1 MSDRS
6 HGFTL
11 IETLVALVLFAGI
24 FAALAA
30 GISGGSRGVRL
41 ARMDMTATMLARAK
55 LAAAGVEAP
64 ITDGQLD
71 SGEDGGFAWG
81 ISVQQL
87 NRAEGEFRETELKA
101 YWVTVDV
108 SWREGPFRPLRTI
121 QLKGLKLGS
130 GS

>member
-11 IETLVALVLFAGI
+11 IETLVALALFAGI
-24 FAALAA
+24 FAALSA

-41 ARMDMTATMLARAK
+41 ARMDLTAAMLARAK
-55 LAAAGVEAP
+55 LAAIGVEAP
-64 ITDGQLD
+64 MADGQRE
-71 SGEDGGFAWG
+71 SGEENGFTWG
-81 ISVQQL
+81 VSVQQYV
-87 NRAEGEFRETELKA
+87 RQDTEFRETEFKA

-108 SWREGPFRPLRTI
+108 SWREGPIRPLRSI

-130 GS
+130 GL